1 MEHEGNEEMSRE
13 AASRRE
19 FREFVEG
26 ERKRENHEQYEKY
39 LQTCSKEEI
48 EPVSFDEWLT
58 AIPEEFRE
66 IENSELRAT
75 IATANSTFK
84 RLNQI
89 AVDRL
94 VSAELT
100 DAELALLGLGSV
112 ERVSLPDAE
121 LSIGAIRLAFDT
133 FAANEP
139 RYDFKTHYQALAD
152 FLYRNRLNPT
162 AAAIRTVFSHL
173 YDLHLLPEPEPAEP
187 KVAAERQANFEPEE
201 DDEAARVRKRNEY
214 RTKPVLTFAGKTY
227 TSADIDALS
236 AEEYAKI
243 AGVARFSGWLEPA
256 GRL

>member
-1 MEHEGNEEMSRE
+1 MSRE
-13 AASRRE
+13 AEARRE

-26 ERKRENHEQYEKY
+26 ERKRENQQQYEKY

-48 EPVSFDEWLT
+48 EPVSFDEWLA

-66 IENSELRAT
+66 IENPELRAT
-75 IATANSTFK
+75 IATGNSAFK

-89 AVDRL
+89 AVERL
-94 VSAELT
+94 VSAELS
-100 DAELALLGLGSV
+100 DAELALLGLGNV

-121 LSIGAIRLAFDT
+121 LSIGAIRLAFDM
-133 FAANEP
+133 FAAQTPE
-139 RYDFKTHYQALAD
+139 YDFKTHYQTLAD
-152 FLYRNRLNPT
+152 FFYRNRLNPT
-162 AAAIRTVFSHL
+162 ATALRIVFF
-173 YDLHLLPEPEPAEP
+173 DLRDLFLLPEPEPEVEP
-187 KVAAERQANFEPEE
+187 VPETKRRVSLEPEE
-201 DDEAARVRKRNEY
+201 DEQTARIKKCNEY